1 MLSAELPKF
10 LWASNLLTFM
20 NRVARPRATSS
31 VLCMMLEG
39 VGEGEVFHV
48 NRQPSTAQQSKTTK
62 VKQPSTKKS
71 KKWTKCELSVKY
83 PKQNHAPQEQCLL
96 PVGMHSVH
104 RVGTAVRETGG
115 GGRRR
120 GGGRLPPTVQHL
132 KFFVFLEILHD
143 LV

>member
-1 MLSAELPKF
+1 MVQTTAVMLSAELPKF

-71 KKWTKCELSVKY
+71 KKWTKCELSVKV
-83 PKQNHAPQEQCLL
+83 PKAKPCLS
-96 PVGMHSVH
+96 SVCYLSGCIPSI
-104 RVGTAVRETGG
+104 V
-115 GGRRR
+115 
-120 GGGRLPPTVQHL
+120 
-132 KFFVFLEILHD
+132 
-143 LV
+143 LVLRYVKPGVEAGEEVVVVCRPLFNT